1 VNNKVAFKAQIGS
14 ANYNLLLPSSDEDFV
29 TFYYPTY
36 DDLYNRSELSRKST
50 VTDTEDNSWSDVRK
64 LRDGLIKSN
73 PNTLEVL
80 FSVNVE
86 HNDDPLWEELHA
98 IREDIASMNRSHLFD
113 ASFGMFHNEMK
124 RYEREVKKGD
134 TVRAGK
140 AAASGFRI
148 MLTVYDYWKK
158 DFTDYAGC
166 LWYDEYLDK
175 GGRDHLLKMKCGA
188 GKPEFIKEQ
197 VQLWYTQADNLRPKF
212 HAYFKNEETEKDVRD
227 IVHYYTKKQVKNELL
242 FGGN

>member
-1 VNNKVAFKAQIGS
+1 MKKKVAFKAQIGS
-14 ANYNLLLPSSDEDFV
+14 ANYNLLLPSSDKDFI
-29 TFYYPTY
+29 TYYYPSY
-36 DDLYNRSELSRKST
+36 DDLYDRADLSKPSK
-50 VTDTEDNSWSDVRK
+50 VTDSEDNAWQDVRK

-86 HNDDPLWEELHA
+86 HNGDLLWEELHA
-98 IREDIASMNRSHLFD
+98 IREDIAKMNRSHLFD

-134 TVRAGK
+134 AVRAGK

-148 MLTVYDYWKK
+148 MLTIYDFYKK
-158 DFTDYAGC
+158 GFTDYEGC
-166 LWYDEYLDK
+166 LWYDPEVDK
-175 GGRDHLLKMKCGA
+175 GARDHLLKMKSGA

-197 VQLWYTQADNLRPKF
+197 IKRWYEMADELRPKF